1 MSIYIVSV
9 ACWGGGGENELLK
22 EFGKVLLY
30 FKVEGY

>member
-9 ACWGGGGENELLK
+9 ACWGGGENELLK